1 MTRNHW
7 MLLGFFLAIVGM
19 IAYAV
24 APIPGRILMWVGVA
38 LAWFGIAVA
47 VNRRP
52 WSAAGKTLLQIL
64 VGAAALAIAMTA
76 TRLSIAGIALAS
88 LLGGVIGAFASQ
100 WSVWLTRTHNN
111 QG

>member
-1 MTRNHW
+1 VTRNHW

-19 IAYAV
+19 VAYAV
-24 APIPGRILMWVGVA
+24 APMPGRILLWIGVA

-52 WSAAGKTLLQIL
+52 WSPSGKTLLQIL

-88 LLGGVIGAFASQ
+88 LLGGVMGAFASQ
-100 WSVWLTRTHNN
+100 WSVWMTRRQKN
-111 QG
+111 